1 MNPIPKYRYVEEQQ
15 GGNLPIQ
22 IIEGKYEGFILR
34 YDKLILE
41 EKDDEMYFN
50 YDYEILNNPNNIEM
64 DEELKKTLSSI
75 IFSIVEEQIGISAD
89 DLNLLKEGKS
99 EEHRE
104 SDTSKSNIQ

>member
-1 MNPIPKYRYVEEQQ
+1 MNPIPKYRYVEEHQ

-34 YDKLILE
+34 YDKLMLE
-41 EKDDEMYFN
+41 EKNDEMYFN
-50 YDYEILNNPNNIEM
+50 YDYEVLNNPNNIEL
-64 DEELKKTLSSI
+64 DEELKETLSSI

-104 SDTSKSNIQ
+104 SDTSKSDIQ